1 MKRIIVS
8 AAIFI
13 GAFVISY
20 IGLCYFVPGLRIKLA
35 ADAVTYFKE
44 SIRHMVFS
52 EKRHI
57 FLLFGSML
65 AGLFFLVAKRK
76 V

>member
-44 SIRHMVFS
+44 SIRHIVFT

-57 FLLFGSML
+57 FCYWSML